1 MNHSTR
7 WPLQLCSISKQL
19 YFQTPTLQQ
28 WVVLSAISERNRVK
42 NAHVMVNG
50 LNAVRFEPMF
60 ESRGPVLTFVA
71 RGDARGLP
79 AAMTPEGQMECM

>member
-50 LNAVRFEPMF
+50 QRYVSSPCSRAAARF
-60 ESRGPVLTFVA
+60 
-71 RGDARGLP
+71 
-79 AAMTPEGQMECM
+79 